1 MGAVPMDREL
11 EREALRV
18 YRRYSTEVVEALGIC
33 PWAAKARRD
42 GRVRERVIETPVID
56 VRGTVAAVR
65 EIDRDAPADIGL
77 LIFPRLSIDRVGFER
92 FVARV
97 REVYGEG
104 DANVEMALAAFHPDA
119 HADLAGP
126 ERLIPFLRRTPDPTI
141 QLVRRSVLASVR
153 RAHGHGTGFL
163 DPRHLDLGRLFE
175 GDPKIPLHER
185 VAQQNL
191 ATVQSMGVERLAA
204 ILDDIRRDR
213 DESYARLESPQ
224 DR

>member
-1 MGAVPMDREL
+1 MDPEL
-11 EREALRV
+11 ERQALRV

-42 GRVRERVIETPVID
+42 GKVRERVVETPVID
-56 VRGTVAAVR
+56 VRGTVAAVQ
-65 EIDRDAPADIGL
+65 EIERDTDVEIGL
-77 LIFPRLSIDRVGFER
+77 LIHPRLRIDRVGFER
-92 FVARV
+92 FVGRV
-97 REVYGEG
+97 RESYGEG
-104 DANVEMALAAFHPDA
+104 GANVEMALAAFHPEADP
-119 HADLAGP
+119 DLAGP

-153 RAHGHGTGFL
+153 RAHGHGTGFV
-163 DPRHLDLGRLFE
+163 DARHLDFTSLFA
-175 GDPKIPLHER
+175 GDPKVPLHER

-191 ATVQSMGVERLAA
+191 ETVQALGVDRLAA

-213 DESYARLESPQ
+213 DESYARIEPT